1 MKNYSIPAVLAAVL
15 ALSSCSERATIKGS
29 LANGPDK
36 DVIVKQLNI
45 NSYNV
50 LDTLKTAK
58 DGSFLYKVPVKE
70 GQPEFIYL
78 FYGETRI
85 AALLLEKGET
95 VHVEADTLG
104 NFEVSGSEGSEKLAV
119 VDRKYTDFINSVLEC
134 ETAKE
139 ISHLYVNHYRESVRY
154 VLGNQKSLTCIPV
167 LFEQLTNEIPIFNNP
182 TDALIFRGVADS
194 LKAIYPESAYVKA
207 LDKEASRREQRLNID
222 SKFNEAAT
230 LGYPDLNLPD
240 MKGQKRALSSI
251 DAKAILVHFWDSS
264 QPSHSMLNNEGLLPV
279 YKEFHDKGFEIY
291 SVCLDADKAQWG
303 NVVKSQNLPWI
314 NVNDGLGARSSSI
327 MLYNLTNLPA
337 SFLIVDDELR
347 NVSISGAEG
356 LRKELGRLLRQ

>member
-1 MKNYSIPAVLAAVL
+1 MKNYSIPVVLAAALV
-15 ALSSCSERATIKGS
+15 LSSCAEKATIKGS
-29 LANGPDK
+29 LTNGPDK
-36 DVIVKQLNI
+36 EVIVKQLNI

-50 LDTLKTAK
+50 LDTIKTAK

-95 VHVEADTLG
+95 AQVTADTLG
-104 NFEVSGSEGSEKLAV
+104 TFEVSGSEGSEKLAV
-119 VDRKYTDFINSVLEC
+119 VDRKYTDFINDVLEC
-134 ETAKE
+134 ETARE
-139 ISHLYVNHYRESVRY
+139 ISHLYINHYRESVKY

-167 LFEQLTNEIPIFNNP
+167 LFEQLTNEIPIFKNP

-194 LKAIYPESAYVKA
+194 LKTIYPESVYVKA
-207 LDKEASRREQRLNID
+207 LDKEASRREQKLSID
-222 SKFNEAAT
+222 SKFNEAEA

-264 QPSHSMLNNEGLLPV
+264 QPAHSLLNNEGLLPV
-279 YKEFHDKGFEIY
+279 YNEFHNKGFEIY
-291 SVCLDADKAQWG
+291 SVCLDADKTQWG
-303 NVVKSQNLPWI
+303 NVVKSQKLPWI
-314 NVNDGLGARSSSI
+314 NVNDGLGARSSSVL
-327 MLYNLTNLPA
+327 LYNITNLPA
-337 SFLIVDDELR
+337 SFLIVDEELQ
-347 NVSISGAEG
+347 NVSISGADG